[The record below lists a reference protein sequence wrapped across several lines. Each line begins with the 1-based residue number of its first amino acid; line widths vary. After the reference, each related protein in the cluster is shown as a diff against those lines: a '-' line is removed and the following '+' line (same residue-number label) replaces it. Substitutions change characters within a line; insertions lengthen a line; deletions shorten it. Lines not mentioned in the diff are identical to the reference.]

1 MLEELKILLGDSA
14 SNYTEAQMGLA
25 LKRALAEVEAY
36 THRTLDYELE
46 SIAVDIAVLKL
57 NRLGSEGLTA
67 QSYSGVN
74 ESYLD
79 GYPANIIAALNR
91 KRRIKVV

>member
-1 MLEELKILLGDSA
+1 MLEELKLLLGEAA

-36 THRTLDYELE
+36 TNRALDYELE
-46 SIAVDIAVLKL
+46 SVAVDIAVIKL
-57 NRLGSEGLTA
+57 NRMGSEGLA
-67 QSYSGVN
+67 SQSYSGVS
-74 ESYLD
+74 ESYTD
-79 GYPANIIAALNR
+79 GYPAHILAVLNR